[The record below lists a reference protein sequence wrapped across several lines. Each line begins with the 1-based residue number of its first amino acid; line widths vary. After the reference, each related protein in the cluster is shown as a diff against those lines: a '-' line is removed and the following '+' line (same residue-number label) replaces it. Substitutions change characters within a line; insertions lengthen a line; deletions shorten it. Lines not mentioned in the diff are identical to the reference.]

1 MASYCLIS
9 QGSAARPDG
18 RGFDVSP
25 GVHADIEG
33 EAKTRVCSNH
43 HQERSRHGGIS
54 HEGTFGD
61 CKHSVEVFV
70 KVCVSQLLPQFS
82 SQQIDFVMICLI
94 SCGKA
99 GIWDKLISISDNFGL
114 I

>member
-1 MASYCLIS
+1 MSQLMVSYCLIS
-9 QGSAARPDG
+9 QGSAAGSDG
-18 RGFDVSP
+18 GGFDVSP

-61 CKHSVEVFV
+61 CKHFVEVFI
-70 KVCVSQLLPQFS
+70 KVITEVLQ
-82 SQQIDFVMICLI
+82 
-94 SCGKA
+94 
-99 GIWDKLISISDNFGL
+99 
-114 I
+114 